1 MSTRV
6 VTAVS
11 LYGQKPPALRHL
23 LQTVQ
28 LALDR
33 RLGPAFAPYS
43 LDQVH
48 GTLII
53 LSGQL
58 DALVPGAVLNQCFLQ
73 YRGVRRP
80 MDFDRL
86 QRLLRSHLVPPLTI
100 RIGGF
105 GPQDATPFTS
115 QGRHL
120 HERSFSARDGAL
132 VLMGWPV
139 SSLLSAGRRRP
150 LDELRRSMT
159 DAGILH
165 RYHAAPA
172 DVDDDFHLVVGHYA
186 GATPQAVRAAVVA
199 VRRELAG
206 SQIEIEVGL
215 DQVRII
221 AAQSPTLSAP
231 WFNHALPLAASQIAS
246 LYGAGVRS
254 ESCSR

>member
-1 MSTRV
+1 MPIVERVAGWSARHKKTAVFGWLLLVVACLLVGQRLGTSNVNSYDPGQAGTAERVLNESIVQQPDSESVLIQAPAGHSFASDASLRLAVRDV
-6 VTAVS
+6 VTA
-11 LYGQKPPALRHL
+11 L
-23 LQTVQ
+23 
-28 LALDR
+28 
-33 RLGPAFAPYS
+33 
-43 LDQVH
+43 H
-48 GTLII
+48 G
-53 LSGQL
+53 
-58 DALVPGAVLNQCFLQ
+58 VP
-73 YRGVRRP
+73 
-80 MDFDRL
+80 
-86 QRLLRSHLVPPLTI
+86 RS
-100 RIGGF
+100 
-105 GPQDATPFTS
+105 ATDIQSPFTS

-186 GATPQAVRAAVVA
+186 GATPQAVTAAVVA